1 MNAIDSVV
9 INFSPEKLAFLN
21 ICLGFLLFGVALDI
35 KVSHFQDIYRYP
47 KAFLTGVFGQLVLMP
62 ILTIILIFVIPM
74 PTSMKLGMILV
85 CACPGGNISNY
96 AVYLAEG
103 NTALSILLTSFSTL
117 MAIIVTPLYFTY
129 LAPIVPDSADLRASI
144 YVEPFAMILTIL
156 KIIVIPIVLGML
168 LNAHYPKLTDKIKPF
183 MKISSLLI
191 FFGIVISAVLAN
203 IDNINNYLG
212 DVFYIVFI
220 HNALALALGYFWARS
235 MKLPNKDVRAI
246 AIEVGLQNTGLALIL
261 IFNFF
266 NGLGGMALIAACWG
280 IWHMFSG
287 FVLAMVFRSRQV

>member
-1 MNAIDSVV
+1 
-9 INFSPEKLAFLN
+9 
-21 ICLGFLLFGVALDI
+21 VALDI
-35 KVSHFQDIYRYP
+35 KLSHFQEIYKYP

-62 ILTIILIFVIPM
+62 LMTIALIFIIPM

-117 MAIIVTPLYFTY
+117 VAIIVTPLYFTQ
-129 LAPIVPDSADLRASI
+129 LAPLVPDSESLRATI
-144 YVEPFAMILTIL
+144 YVEPIQMIMTIL
-156 KIIVIPIVLGML
+156 KIIVAPIILGMY
-168 LNAHYPKLTDKIKPF
+168 LNSRFPKLTDRIKPF
-183 MKISSLLI
+183 MKVSSLLI
-191 FFGIVISAVLAN
+191 FFGIIISAVFAN
-203 IDNINNYLG
+203 IDNIKNYLD
-212 DVFYIVFI
+212 DVFYIVLI
-220 HNALALALGYFWARS
+220 HNTLALALGFFWAKS
-235 MKLPNKDVRAI
+235 MNLSFKDVKAI
-246 AIEVGLQNTGLALIL
+246 SIEVGLQNTGLALIL

-287 FVLAMVFRSRQV
+287 FGLAMFYRRM

>member
-1 MNAIDSVV
+1 MNDIDSVV

-21 ICLGFLLFGVALDI
+21 VCLGFLLFGVALDI
-35 KVSHFQDIYRYP
+35 KLSHFQEIIKYP
-47 KAFLTGVFGQLVLMP
+47 KAFITGVFGQLVLMP
-62 ILTIILIFVIPM
+62 LMTIALIFIIPM

-85 CACPGGNISNY
+85 CACPGGNVSNY

-117 MAIIVTPLYFTY
+117 LAIVVTPLYFTQ
-129 LAPIVPDSADLRASI
+129 LAPLVPDSESLRASI
-144 YVEPFAMILTIL
+144 YVEPFQMIVTIL
-156 KIIVIPIVLGML
+156 KIIVVPILLGMY
-168 LNAHYPKLTDKIKPF
+168 LNSKYPKFTDKIKPF
-183 MKISSLLI
+183 MKVSSLLI
-191 FFGIVISAVLAN
+191 FFGIIISAVFAN
-203 IDNINNYLG
+203 VDNIKNYLD

-220 HNALALALGYFWARS
+220 HNSLALALGFFWAKS
-235 MKLPNKDVRAI
+235 MKLSFKDVKAI
-246 AIEVGLQNTGLALIL
+246 SKEVGLQNTGLALIL

-287 FVLAMVFRSRQV
+287 FGLAMIYRRI

>member
-1 MNAIDSVV
+1 MFDIDSVV
-9 INFSPEKLAFLN
+9 INFSPEKLTFLN

-35 KVSHFQDIYRYP
+35 KLSHFQEIYKYP
-47 KAFLTGVFGQLVLMP
+47 KAFLTGVFGQLILMP
-62 ILTIILIFVIPM
+62 LMTIALIFIIPM

-117 MAIIVTPLYFTY
+117 VAIIVTPLYFTQ
-129 LAPIVPDSADLRASI
+129 LAPLVPDSESLRATI
-144 YVEPFAMILTIL
+144 YVEPIQMIMTIL
-156 KIIVIPIVLGML
+156 KIIVVPIILGMY
-168 LNAHYPKLTDKIKPF
+168 LNSRFPKLTDKIKPF
-183 MKISSLLI
+183 MKVSSLLI
-191 FFGIVISAVLAN
+191 FFGIIISAVFAN
-203 IDNINNYLG
+203 IDNIKNYLD

-220 HNALALALGYFWARS
+220 HNALALALGFFWAKS
-235 MKLPNKDVRAI
+235 MNLSFKDVKAI
-246 AIEVGLQNTGLALIL
+246 SIEVGLQNTGLALIL

-287 FVLAMVFRSRQV
+287 FGLAMVYRRM

>member
-1 MNAIDSVV
+1 MHAIDSVV
-9 INFSPEKLAFLN
+9 INFSPDKLAFLN
-21 ICLGFLLFGVALDI
+21 VCLGFLLFGVALDI
-35 KVSHFQDIYRYP
+35 KLSHFQEIYRYP
-47 KAFLTGVFGQLVLMP
+47 KAFLTGVLGQLILMP
-62 ILTIILIFVIPM
+62 LLTIGLIFIIPM

-117 MAIIVTPLYFTY
+117 MAIIITPIYFTQ
-129 LAPIVPDSADLRASI
+129 LAPLVPDSEDLRATI
-144 YVEPFAMILTIL
+144 YVEPWQMILTIL
-156 KIIVIPIVLGML
+156 KIIVVPIILGMY
-168 LNAHYPKLTDKIKPF
+168 LNSKFPKITDKIKPF
-183 MKISSLLI
+183 MKVSSLLI
-191 FFGIVISAVLAN
+191 FFGIVISAVFAN
-203 IDNINNYLG
+203 VDNIKNYLD
-212 DVFYIVFI
+212 DVFYMVFI
-220 HNALALALGYFWARS
+220 HNALALALGYFLAKGMR
-235 MKLPNKDVRAI
+235 LPDKDVKAI

-287 FVLAMVFRSRQV
+287 FGLAMVFRRIK

>member
-85 CACPGGNISNY
+85 CACPGGNTSNY

-103 NTALSILLTSFSTL
+103 NTAEALSALEELQ
-117 MAIIVTPLYFTY
+117 ADRAAE
-129 LAPIVPDSADLRASI
+129 LAEDVSDFAQADSDQLANARGQTQQAASHAQQ
-144 YVEPFAMILTIL
+144 AMQANESGQWNTAQLS
-156 KIIVIPIVLGML
+156 G
-168 LNAHYPKLTDKIKPF
+168 
-183 MKISSLLI
+183 SSLMRT
-191 FFGIVISAVLAN
+191 S
-203 IDNINNYLG
+203 
-212 DVFYIVFI
+212 
-220 HNALALALGYFWARS
+220 
-235 MKLPNKDVRAI
+235 
-246 AIEVGLQNTGLALIL
+246 TG
-261 IFNFF
+261 
-266 NGLGGMALIAACWG
+266 
-280 IWHMFSG
+280 
-287 FVLAMVFRSRQV
+287 RR